1 MFFVV
6 SIMYCMNT
14 HVYFRITFTFLIF
27 KNMLSKLIYFIVIRD
42 TYERYG
48 NLVQQYQPIA

>member
-6 SIMYCMNT
+6 SIMYCMNI
-14 HVYFRITFTFLIF
+14 HVYYPITFAFLIF
-27 KNMLSKLIYFIVIRD
+27 KDMFSRINSIHFIVI
-42 TYERYG
+42 EGYG